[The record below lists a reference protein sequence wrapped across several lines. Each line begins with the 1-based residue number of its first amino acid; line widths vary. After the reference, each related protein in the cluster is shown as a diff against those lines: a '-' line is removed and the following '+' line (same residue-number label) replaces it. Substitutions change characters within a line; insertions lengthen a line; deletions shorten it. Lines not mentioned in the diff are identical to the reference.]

1 MPSLGE
7 MGGGMP
13 SLGTG
18 ASGFGQQLADLI
30 GGLVGSSGDAPAD
43 AQGLDPPNET
53 DRQGDNADQEAKT
66 EPADTADES
75 APDEEA
81 DAPDAAA
88 PDETETEAKPTPE
101 PTATPVPPPPD
112 PALPVPP
119 AVPEA
124 LPTEQTP
131 CEIAADELPQVGE

>member
-30 GGLVGSSGDAPAD
+30 GGLVGSSDDALPD
-43 AQGLDPPNET
+43 PQGLDPPNET
-53 DRQGDNADQEAKT
+53 DGQGDNADQEAKT
-66 EPADTADES
+66 EPADAADES

-88 PDETETEAKPTPE
+88 PDETETEPKPTLE
-101 PTATPVPPPPD
+101 PAATPVPPPPE
-112 PALPVPP
+112 PAPPVPP
-119 AVPEA
+119 AVQEA